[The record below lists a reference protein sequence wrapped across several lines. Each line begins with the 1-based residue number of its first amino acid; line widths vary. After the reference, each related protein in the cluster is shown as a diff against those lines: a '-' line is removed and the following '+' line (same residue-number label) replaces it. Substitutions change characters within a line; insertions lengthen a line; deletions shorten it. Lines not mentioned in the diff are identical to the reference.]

1 MDDSIKWKKMENFV
15 TEKNRPKKR
24 ICDAYSIKPKK
35 TSRFYFFFKILL
47 GLCQN
52 GHFKNVQNR
61 KSFSLF
67 GAKICKKVS
76 FFP

>member
-1 MDDSIKWKKMENFV
+1 MENFV

-24 ICDAYSIKPKK
+24 ICDAYSLK
-35 TSRFYFFFKILL
+35 TQKNPLFYFFFKILL
-47 GLCQN
+47 AICQN

-61 KSFSLF
+61 KSFLLLD
-67 GAKICKKVS
+67 AKICKKVS